1 MVEIEIDCGYLWLAD
16 QLEKHVGPRKFVL
29 HNRIGGDGW
38 DVRPGDPSNKGRSV
52 ARFDDP
58 KMATFIQLKL

>member
-1 MVEIEIDCGYLWLAD
+1 MVEVEFDRWFTQIAELCVEY
-16 QLEKHVGPRKFVL
+16 VGPQKFYL

-38 DVRPGDPSNKGRSV
+38 DVRPFGGNTL

-58 KMATFIQLKL
+58 KMATFIRLKIQ